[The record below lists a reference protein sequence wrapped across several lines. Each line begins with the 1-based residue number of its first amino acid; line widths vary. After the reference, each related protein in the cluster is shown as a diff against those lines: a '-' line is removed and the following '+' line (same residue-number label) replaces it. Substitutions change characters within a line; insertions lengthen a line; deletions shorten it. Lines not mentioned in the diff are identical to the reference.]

1 MEPPQFYTETLINNA
16 FAFESPDQW
25 GCQVT
30 HYGFGHS
37 EMGIEVSNGQDIRR
51 YVHFSMVHYFSG
63 TLKWMG
69 ANFQLHP
76 WEDSLLL
83 LQGLGLLTNFGSA
96 PPGNSKTNHRDDV
109 QAIHYQGNTSKGG
122 NPNSCS
128 HRNSAPGIKTSEAIQ
143 LRKFLLVLQY
153 SSRCEFHDLILGL
166 HRPAPA
172 CHPASAG
179 RGPRTGTCAGRV

>member
-1 MEPPQFYTETLINNA
+1 METPQFYTGTLINNA

-30 HYGFGHS
+30 DYGLGHS

-83 LQGLGLLTNFGSA
+83 LQELGLLTNFGSA
-96 PPGNSKTNHRDDV
+96 PLEIQKQIIGMMYKLYTIKATH
-109 QAIHYQGNTSKGG
+109 
-122 NPNSCS
+122 PNV
-128 HRNSAPGIKTSEAIQ
+128 EIQ
-143 LRKFLLVLQY
+143 
-153 SSRCEFHDLILGL
+153 IL
-166 HRPAPA
+166 AA
-172 CHPASAG
+172 
-179 RGPRTGTCAGRV
+179 TGTVCQE